1 LFFGKRVPE
10 LRFARIDRV
19 GEQRRKGAV
28 EWGGGDHKP
37 RSSRRKERIRPSHP
51 VAFLTT

>member
-28 EWGGGDHKP
+28 EWGGGDLKSMP
-37 RSSRRKERIRPSHP
+37 PAELWIGGG
-51 VAFLTT
+51 LQTQE